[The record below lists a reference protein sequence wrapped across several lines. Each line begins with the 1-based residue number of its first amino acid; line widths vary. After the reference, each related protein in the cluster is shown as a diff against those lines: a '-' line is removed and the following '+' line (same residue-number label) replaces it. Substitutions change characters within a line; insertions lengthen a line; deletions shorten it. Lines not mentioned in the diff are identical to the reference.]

1 MGTCK
6 PIISADPYEIH
17 SIYSDA
23 DGLLDM
29 LDGDE
34 EFIDEDWFR
43 EIEPKKE

>member
-1 MGTCK
+1 MKINPERLQRAHKT
-6 PIISADPYEIH
+6 I
-17 SIYSDA
+17 A